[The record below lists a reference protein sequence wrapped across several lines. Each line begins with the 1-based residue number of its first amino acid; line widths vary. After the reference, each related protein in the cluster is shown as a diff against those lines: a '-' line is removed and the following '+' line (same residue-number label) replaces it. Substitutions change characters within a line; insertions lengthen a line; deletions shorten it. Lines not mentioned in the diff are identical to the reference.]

1 MAERVALRLRRH
13 QLKCTTVQVSL
24 RSPEF
29 KTIQRQ
35 KGTPAPTN
43 VSRVIFQCVVEL
55 LEGTWNWSAPLRAM
69 TITAAGLVPEEEAG
83 EQLDLFTPQA
93 LCGGANRRSWSGPW
107 MPSGTDMAPMS
118 SATPPGRPRPPGDRR
133 GRDQKTKGG
142 IPMSAGVLLWILGW
156 NVAAFCLMGVDKWKA
171 KHGRWRLP
179 EKVLFLSALA
189 GGSVGALLGM
199 GFFRH
204 KTRHWTFRLGMP
216 AILILQVA
224 ALTAWTYWDVFL
236 R

>member
-1 MAERVALRLRRH
+1 
-13 QLKCTTVQVSL
+13 
-24 RSPEF
+24 
-29 KTIQRQ
+29 
-35 KGTPAPTN
+35 
-43 VSRVIFQCVVEL
+43 
-55 LEGTWNWSAPLRAM
+55 
-69 TITAAGLVPEEEAG
+69 
-83 EQLDLFTPQA
+83 
-93 LCGGANRRSWSGPW
+93 
-107 MPSGTDMAPMS
+107 
-118 SATPPGRPRPPGDRR
+118 
-133 GRDQKTKGG
+133 
-142 IPMSAGVLLWILGW
+142 MSAGVLLWILGW

-216 AILILQVA
+216 AILQVA

>member
-1 MAERVALRLRRH
+1 
-13 QLKCTTVQVSL
+13 
-24 RSPEF
+24 
-29 KTIQRQ
+29 
-35 KGTPAPTN
+35 
-43 VSRVIFQCVVEL
+43 
-55 LEGTWNWSAPLRAM
+55 
-69 TITAAGLVPEEEAG
+69 
-83 EQLDLFTPQA
+83 
-93 LCGGANRRSWSGPW
+93 

-118 SATPPGRPRPPGDRR
+118 SATPPGRPRPPGRSP
-133 GRDQKTKGG
+133 G
-142 IPMSAGVLLWILGW
+142 

-224 ALTAWTYWDVFL
+224 ALTTWTYWDVFL

>member
-1 MAERVALRLRRH
+1 
-13 QLKCTTVQVSL
+13 
-24 RSPEF
+24 
-29 KTIQRQ
+29 
-35 KGTPAPTN
+35 
-43 VSRVIFQCVVEL
+43 
-55 LEGTWNWSAPLRAM
+55 
-69 TITAAGLVPEEEAG
+69 
-83 EQLDLFTPQA
+83 
-93 LCGGANRRSWSGPW
+93 
-107 MPSGTDMAPMS
+107 
-118 SATPPGRPRPPGDRR
+118 
-133 GRDQKTKGG
+133 
-142 IPMSAGVLLWILGW
+142 MSAGVLLWILGW

-199 GFFRH
+199 GFFR
-204 KTRHWTFRLGMP
+204 LGMP

>member
-1 MAERVALRLRRH
+1 
-13 QLKCTTVQVSL
+13 
-24 RSPEF
+24 
-29 KTIQRQ
+29 
-35 KGTPAPTN
+35 
-43 VSRVIFQCVVEL
+43 
-55 LEGTWNWSAPLRAM
+55 
-69 TITAAGLVPEEEAG
+69 
-83 EQLDLFTPQA
+83 
-93 LCGGANRRSWSGPW
+93 
-107 MPSGTDMAPMS
+107 
-118 SATPPGRPRPPGDRR
+118 
-133 GRDQKTKGG
+133 
-142 IPMSAGVLLWILGW
+142 MSAGVLLWILGW

-224 ALTAWTYWDVFL
+224 ALTTWTYWDVFL